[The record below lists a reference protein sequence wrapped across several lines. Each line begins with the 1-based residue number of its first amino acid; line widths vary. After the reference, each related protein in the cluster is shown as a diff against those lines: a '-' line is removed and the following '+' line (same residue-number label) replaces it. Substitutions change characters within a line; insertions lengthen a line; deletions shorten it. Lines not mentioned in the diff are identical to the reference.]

1 MLLSKG
7 SADKQSP
14 KRKRGVKV
22 RPTQR
27 ARIATLPR
35 LTPRLRLG
43 L

>member
-7 SADKQSP
+7 SADKQS
-14 KRKRGVKV
+14 GVKV